1 MRTTSILALA
11 SAAAVTGVT
20 TLALAGPAAAQ
31 HVADPRGGGV
41 HGTKMVVTTDNP
53 ANTESDW
60 LPIGAGA
67 VGGLA
72 LAGAGVALVGVERRH
87 RHNAKLA

>member
-1 MRTTSILALA
+1 MPTTSILALA

-20 TLALAGPAAAQ
+20 TLALASPAAAQ

-41 HGTKMVVTTDNP
+41 HGSKLVVTTDSP

-60 LPIGAGA
+60 LPIGVGA
-67 VGGLA
+67 VGGLT
-72 LAGAGVALVGVERRH
+72 LAGAGVALVGVGRH